1 MFAIAFDM
9 VVADI
14 REHYPKGI
22 SSAYT
27 EIAKTLEPFG
37 FERIQ
42 GSVYTTREGDLTN
55 LFRAIDAL
63 RSLGW
68 FRRCARD
75 VRGFR
80 VENWS
85 DFTALIR
92 ENPTKAR

>member
-27 EIAKTLEPFG
+27 EIAKTLAPFG

-42 GSVYTTREGDLTN
+42 GSVYVTQDADMTN
-55 LFRAIDAL
+55 LIRAVDAL
-63 RSLGW
+63 RSMNW
-68 FRRCARD
+68 FRICARD
-75 VRGFR
+75 IRGFR

-85 DFTALIR
+85 NFTELIR
-92 ENPTKAR
+92 NKPTASR

>member
-27 EIAKTLEPFG
+27 EIAKTLVPFG
-37 FERIQ
+37 FERIR
-42 GSVYTTREGDLTN
+42 GSVNLARDGDLTN
-55 LFRAIDAL
+55 LYRAVDSL

-75 VRGFR
+75 VRGFKI
-80 VENWS
+80 EDWS
-85 DFTALIR
+85 NFTGLIR
-92 ENPTKAR
+92 EKLTTLR

>member
-27 EIAKTLEPFG
+27 EIAKTLGPFG

-42 GSVYTTREGDLTN
+42 GSVYLTRKGDLTD
-55 LFRAIDAL
+55 LYRAVDAL

-68 FRRCARD
+68 FRKCARD
-75 VRGFR
+75 VRGFE

-85 DFTALIR
+85 NFTGIIR
-92 ENPTKAR
+92 EKPTT